1 MGNTVFIIACVVGTA
16 NFLFRWLPLRLAGNA
31 GRRPLRN
38 GLLGRVLDSIGIAA
52 ICALLVVS
60 CLPDIMHEPQR
71 AWPALAG
78 FLTLT
83 LLFGRTRSIVMAT
96 LSSALV
102 YGVVYKCLLM
112 F

>member
-1 MGNTVFIIACVVGTA
+1 MTSTVFIIGCVVGTA

-31 GRRPLRN
+31 GGRPLRN
-38 GLLGRVLDSIGIAA
+38 GPLGRVLDGIGIAA

-60 CLPDIMHEPQR
+60 TLPDILQEPQCS
-71 AWPALAG
+71 WPALAG

-83 LLFGRTRSIVMAT
+83 ALFYRTRSIVMAT

-102 YGVVYKCLLM
+102 YGVVYKCLLT